1 MIVGG
6 VGRWIPVVVV
16 SLLVVPVGWLV
27 IRGLEEVR
35 LRRGVDPRIARRHSL
50 AEVGMVGCTLP
61 WLWMILTPL
70 PGAGALRLVPF
81 VDLLTVLSADPAV
94 AVAQVGGNLLV
105 FAGFGVFAP
114 IRWGIRW
121 PAVVLVAAAA
131 SGLVESAQY
140 LLDLG
145 RVSSVDDVVLNAAG
159 AGIGALFGSVI
170 RGTSPR
176 LRRSRSSEQSIGA
189 T

>member
-1 MIVGG
+1 VIVGG
-6 VGRWIPVVVV
+6 LGRWIPVVVV
-16 SLLVVPVGWLV
+16 SVLVIPVGF
-27 IRGLEEVR
+27 GLIKALERVR
-35 LRRGVDPRIARRHSL
+35 LRRGVEPRIARRNSL

-70 PGAGALRLVPF
+70 PGAGAVRLVPL

-94 AVAQVGGNLLV
+94 AVAQIGGNLLV

-121 PAVVLVAAAA
+121 PAVVLVAAVA
-131 SGLVESAQY
+131 SGLVETAQY
-140 LLDLG
+140 VLDLG

-170 RGTSPR
+170 RGTPP
-176 LRRSRSSEQSIGA
+176 QSIGA